1 MRFHH
6 PLDLFAL
13 CGGGSGL
20 DSLTVS
26 SSISA
31 AFFRPIA
38 RPRQPAITS
47 NAPASISQCGNPNDC
62 TRCIIPPSARL
73 IGFYER
79 KNLFRYFVKLDVTS
93 AQLVGDVHS
102 HVATPAF
109 SSIEGD
115 DADRIFI
122 LPIEQVADQ
131 RRAVSSCF
139 VSLTPRPTETAEI
152 VQH

>member
-1 MRFHH
+1 M
-6 PLDLFAL
+6 
-13 CGGGSGL
+13 
-20 DSLTVS
+20 T
-26 SSISA
+26 
-31 AFFRPIA
+31 
-38 RPRQPAITS
+38 
-47 NAPASISQCGNPNDC
+47 
-62 TRCIIPPSARL
+62 
-73 IGFYER
+73 ER
-79 KNLFRYFVKLDVTS
+79 R
-93 AQLVGDVHS
+93 LVGDVHS

-152 VQH
+152 VKHEINIFLSPGTIDGEVRTTSSSKPKRHPPLN